1 MAWNELATQRHP
13 RTSWSPCSHMAYAG
27 WQANYIGTL
36 PSVLRTPEDSDQ
48 LSPHMTETQT
58 MFANN
63 SAQQNLS
70 WRELD
75 EMARKAVH
83 ARLDVGATHLPR
95 VRSTAKPPAMGAY
108 NHIYKFSQT
117 SSSYAPPAPA
127 TGPPLPNQN
136 WPASSPMNRN
146 ADHRRDIR
154 PNMPF

>member
-95 VRSTAKPPAMGAY
+95 VRSTAKPPAMA
-108 NHIYKFSQT
+108 HIIT
-117 SSSYAPPAPA
+117 SISSLKLRPPMHRLPQPLDLRCPTR
-127 TGPPLPNQN
+127 TGLL
-136 WPASSPMNRN
+136 
-146 ADHRRDIR
+146 HRQ
-154 PNMPF
+154 